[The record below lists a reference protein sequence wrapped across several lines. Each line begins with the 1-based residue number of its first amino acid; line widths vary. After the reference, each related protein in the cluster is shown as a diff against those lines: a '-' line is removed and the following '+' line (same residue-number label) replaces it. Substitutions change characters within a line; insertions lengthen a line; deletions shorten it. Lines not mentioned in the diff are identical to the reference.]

1 MDAHCEELAHV
12 SYTNFA
18 LSLLI
23 LVGILISYLPQHV
36 RIIRLRSSYGLS
48 PYFVLLGTTSG
59 TCAFANILVLPRSRA
74 DIACCRQVD
83 EFACLAGLLGVAQVG
98 VQWSCFGVILL
109 LFLIFF
115 PRGEVAPSA
124 LDAADDSD
132 ETAATISDPP
142 PALGITKSI
151 PADSD
156 SVALAPSY
164 RTALVVVAVCVLH
177 AALTA
182 ILSFF
187 FIYAAPQHA
196 QSWANFLGVLSTVLA
211 SIQYFPQIYTTYRL
225 KRVGSLSIP
234 MMCIQT
240 PGSFVWAGSLAA
252 RLGPEGWS
260 AWGVYLVTGCLQG
273 CLLVMGSYFEITR
286 RRRERE
292 ELKRRIEYNTSVDAL
307 VEPEV
312 VEEEQDQDPS
322 EHTPLLR
329 AD

>member
-1 MDAHCEELAHV
+1 MTSHHMACFLRSASSSV
-12 SYTNFA
+12 
-18 LSLLI
+18 
-23 LVGILISYLPQHV
+23 SYLPPFYHGQYPLV
-36 RIIRLRSSYGLS
+36 
-48 PYFVLLGTTSG
+48 TN
-59 TCAFANILVLPRSRA
+59 TC
-74 DIACCRQVD
+74 DIDVVTGPPSVHAAPENGDSAVD
-83 EFACLAGLLGVAQVG
+83 EFACVAGLLGIAQVG

-115 PRGEVAPSA
+115 PRGEVAHSA
-124 LDAADDSD
+124 LLDGGGGVEDDNDTPVPAPVPDRPVGHGLAKPKSSNPDTDYDSD
-132 ETAATISDPP
+132 
-142 PALGITKSI
+142 
-151 PADSD
+151 
-156 SVALAPSY
+156 ALAPSY

-187 FIYAAPQHA
+187 FIYAAPRHA
-196 QSWANFLGVLSTVLA
+196 QSWANFLGVLSTALA
-211 SIQYFPQIYTTYRL
+211 SVQYFPQIYTTYRL

-273 CLLVMGSYFEITR
+273 CLLGMGSYFEITR
-286 RRRERE
+286 RRREKE
-292 ELKRRIEYNTSVDAL
+292 ELKRRIEYNTSVEAL
-307 VEPEV
+307 VEP
-312 VEEEQDQDPS
+312 VEEEQDEDEDQDQDAS

-329 AD
+329 RAD

>member
-1 MDAHCEELAHV
+1 MDAHCEEIARV

-23 LVGILISYLPQHV
+23 LIGILISYLPQHI

-59 TCAFANILVLPRSRA
+59 TCAFANILVLPRSRS
-74 DIACCRQVD
+74 DIACCREVD
-83 EFACLAGLLGVAQVG
+83 EFACLAGLLGIAQVG

-115 PRGEVAPSA
+115 PRGEAPASA
-124 LDAADDSD
+124 LDYEDDD
-132 ETAATISDPP
+132 TTIPDTPR
-142 PALGITKSI
+142 ALAKRK
-151 PADSD
+151 DSD
-156 SVALAPSY
+156 SLAPSY
-164 RTALVVVAVCVLH
+164 RTALIVVAVCVLH

-211 SIQYFPQIYTTYRL
+211 SIQYFPQIYTTYQL

-286 RRRERE
+286 RRREKE
-292 ELKRRIEYNTSVDAL
+292 ELKRRINYNTSVEAIAD
-307 VEPEV
+307 P
-312 VEEEQDQDPS
+312 EEEQDQDEDAS

-329 AD
+329 TD